1 MSNRE
6 RELTMKRA
14 IPALIGVVLWA
25 LTGCASH
32 GPVAGVA
39 EAPKSMRGADAA
51 AAETAFSEK
60 TYLGKRP
67 GLQQPIERTFKE
79 QPPLVPH
86 AMNNFDEITL
96 EENQCLS
103 CHSLEKAKEKNAPR
117 IGDSHLT
124 KEGGKQ
130 GVAMSRYQCTTCHV
144 PQADAT
150 PLVEN
155 AFVGNLPAP
164 K

>member
-6 RELTMKRA
+6 RELIMKRA
-14 IPALIGVVLWA
+14 IPALFGVMLLAW
-25 LTGCASH
+25 
-32 GPVAGVA
+32 AGVSQGQQA
-39 EAPKSMRGADAA
+39 GATDAPKSMRGADAA
-51 AAETAFSEK
+51 SAEVAFAEK
-60 TYLGKRP
+60 TYLGKKP
-67 GLQQPIERTFKE
+67 GLQKPIERTFKE

-103 CHSLEKAKEKNAPR
+103 CHSLEKAKEKNAPK
-117 IGDSHLT
+117 IGDSHLV

-130 GVAMSRYQCTTCHV
+130 VVSMNRYQCTSCHV
-144 PQADAT
+144 PQVDAS

-155 AFVGNLPAP
+155 AFVGNLPAA